1 MTNFTTAI
9 ISGGKS
15 SRMGTDK
22 ALLEIGGKTMIEQI
36 VAQTA
41 GLGGDQIVITNTP
54 ERYAFLNLP
63 MFLDVFPDKGAL
75 GGLYTAIHSAS
86 QPYALTLACD
96 MPFVNQPL
104 LKHMLSLAPDF
115 DAVVPRL
122 NSPLLSPL
130 PSTSLRSVQDA
141 ATGEGPGVRAGV
153 RAEAEPFRA
162 IYSKACLDPIRHAL
176 DAGKMRVNS
185 FFPDIRIRWV
195 EEYEIKQFDPELLT
209 FMNCN
214 TPEELEEVKN
224 IWTQM
229 NTDGTDSTD
238 YSK

>member
-1 MTNFTTAI
+1 MTKFTTVI

-41 GLGGDQIVITNTP
+41 GLGGDQIVITNRP

-63 MFLDVFPDKGAL
+63 MFVDVFPDKGAL

-86 QPYALTLACD
+86 QPYTLTLACD
-96 MPFVNQPL
+96 MPFLNLPL
-104 LKHMLSLAPDF
+104 LKHMLSLAPGF
-115 DAVVPRL
+115 DAVIPH
-122 NSPLLSPL
+122 LSPL
-130 PSTSLRSVQDA
+130 SRRERGA
-141 ATGEGPGVRAGV
+141 GGVRENPLP
-153 RAEAEPFRA
+153 EAEPFRA
-162 IYSKACLDPIRHAL
+162 IYSKACLDPIRRAL

-185 FFPDIRIRWV
+185 FFPDMRIRWV
-195 EEYEIKQFDPELLT
+195 EENEIKQFDPELLT

-214 TPEELEEVKN
+214 TPEELEEVKK
-224 IWTQM
+224 IWTQI
-229 NTDGTDSTD
+229 
-238 YSK
+238 YSDERR

>member
-1 MTNFTTAI
+1 MPNFTTVI

-36 VAQTA
+36 VAQTT
-41 GLGGDQIVITNTP
+41 GLGGEQIVITNTP

-63 MFLDVFPDKGAL
+63 MFVDVLPNKGAL

-104 LKHMLSLAPDF
+104 LKHMLSLMPDF
-115 DAVVPRL
+115 DAVIPRL
-122 NSPLLSPL
+122 APTPTPSL
-130 PSTSLRSVQDA
+130 PRAELRR
-141 ATGEGPGVRAGV
+141 TGEGVHSPPLSGAFPTGEGLGVG
-153 RAEAEPFRA
+153 AEPFRA
-162 IYSKACLDPIRHAL
+162 IYSKACLEPIRRAL
-176 DAGKMRVNS
+176 DAGKLRVNS
-185 FFPDIRIRWV
+185 FFPDMRIRWV
-195 EEYEIKQFDPELLT
+195 EENEIKQFDPELLA

-214 TPEELEEVKN
+214 TPEELEEVKK
-224 IWTQM
+224 IWM
-229 NTDGTDSTD
+229 RINADKRG
-238 YSK
+238 

>member
-1 MTNFTTAI
+1 MPNFTIAI

-22 ALLEIGGKTMIEQI
+22 GLLEIGGKTMIEQI

-63 MFLDVFPDKGAL
+63 MFADVLPDKGAL

-115 DAVVPRL
+115 DAVIPRL
-122 NSPLLSPL
+122 ASPLSSGASP
-130 PSTSLRSVQDA
+130 TGRSE
-141 ATGEGPGVRAGV
+141 TGPGVRAD
-153 RAEAEPFRA
+153 AEPFRA
-162 IYSKACLDPIRHAL
+162 IYSKACLEPIRNAL

-185 FFPDIRIRWV
+185 FFPDMRIRWV
-195 EEYEIKQFDPELLT
+195 EENEIKQFDPELLA

-214 TPEELEEVKN
+214 TPEELEEVRE
-224 IWTQM
+224 IWM
-229 NTDGTDSTD
+229 RRPLGSRRP
-238 YSK
+238 

>member
-1 MTNFTTAI
+1 MPHFTLAV

-36 VAQTA
+36 IAQTA

-54 ERYAFLNLP
+54 EQYAFLNLP
-63 MFLDVFPDKGAL
+63 MFSDVLPDKGAL

-86 QPYALTLACD
+86 RPYTLTLACD

-115 DAVVPRL
+115 DAVIPR
-122 NSPLLSPL
+122 LLSPL
-130 PSTSLRSVQDA
+130 PSPASTALHSAHASRA
-141 ATGEGPGVRAGV
+141 ATGEGPGVGV
-153 RAEAEPFRA
+153 EPFRA
-162 IYSKACLDPIRHAL
+162 IYSKACLEPIRNAL

-195 EEYEIKQFDPELLT
+195 EENEIKQFDPELLT

-214 TPEELEEVKN
+214 TPEELEAVKKV
-224 IWTQM
+224 W
-229 NTDGTDSTD
+229 DDLRREP
-238 YSK
+238 